1 MTETVAVRCPA
12 CRREHRYTAP
22 AYPCACGAPVA
33 PRLDRDGS
41 PTPVSHRVWQDDWV
55 TVRCGSCGR
64 HGEWPHPEV
73 GCACGVVLR
82 VAVVEGRGGIGDH
95 HPASGGTS
103 PAGSARTGRDAAVG
117 QDEPSATEA
126 TAAGD
131 DGGCQETTRARDDG
145 GAQEATA
152 AGDDAG
158 RRETTTARDHTN
170 GRETTTARDHTN
182 GRETTTARDH
192 TDGRETTTAH
202 ADGSGQD
209 AAPCLRP
216 PAGPHPEPASPR
228 ACAADDAASA
238 DTAAAAEAAPRPEA
252 SATAGATPHLR
263 PTTDPREPATAD
275 APTATG
281 DTSPADTAAPTDAA
295 PHPEAPTTADAT
307 PAAPPTGTG
316 DATSAAAGDSTPAT
330 STAPGDAASAH
341 TSAAPA
347 DATPARP
354 PFRSVTIRTALDA
367 VTATALYL
375 RWLGY
380 RGVRRADQR
389 PPSGIGLAARGVV
402 AQVDTAV
409 RPAGLR
415 DVECLWLTAMTE
427 SADGL
432 YFSLAGYADDARARA
447 DALGVPLFVLDLTGT
462 PRPVNAPAETL
473 AATGSGKRAP

>member
-95 HPASGGTS
+95 HPASSGTS
-103 PAGSARTGRDAAVG
+103 PSESARTGRDAAVG

-126 TAAGD
+126 TSAGD
-131 DGGCQETTRARDDG
+131 DEGCQETTRARDDG
-145 GAQEATA
+145 DAQEATA
-152 AGDDAG
+152 A
-158 RRETTTARDHTN
+158 RDEAN
-170 GRETTTARDHTN
+170 GRETTTAQ
-182 GRETTTARDH
+182 DH

-202 ADGSGQD
+202 DDGSGQD
-209 AAPCLRP
+209 AAPCPRP
-216 PAGPHPEPASPR
+216 PAGRRAEPA
-228 ACAADDAASA
+228 AADDAASA
-238 DTAAAAEAAPRPEA
+238 N
-252 SATAGATPHLR
+252 
-263 PTTDPREPATAD
+263 
-275 APTATG
+275 
-281 DTSPADTAAPTDAA
+281 TAAPTDAA
-295 PHPEAPTTADAT
+295 PRPEATTTADSTTADPT
-307 PAAPPTGTG
+307 PATLPTPT
-316 DATSAAAGDSTPAT
+316 GDSTP
-330 STAPGDAASAH
+330 AH

-347 DATPARP
+347 DATPAQP

-402 AQVDTAV
+402 AQVDPAL

-473 AATGSGKRAP
+473 AAAGSGKRAP

>member
-22 AYPCACGAPVA
+22 AYPCACGAPVV

-41 PTPVSHRVWQDDWV
+41 PTPVSHRAWQDDWV

-103 PAGSARTGRDAAVG
+103 PAGSARTGRDAAAG
-117 QDEPSATEA
+117 QDEPSAAEA
-126 TAAGD
+126 MAAGD
-131 DGGCQETTRARDDG
+131 DGGSQETTRARDDG

-152 AGDDAG
+152 AGD
-158 RRETTTARDHTN
+158 
-170 GRETTTARDHTN
+170 
-182 GRETTTARDH
+182 
-192 TDGRETTTAH
+192 
-202 ADGSGQD
+202 
-209 AAPCLRP
+209 
-216 PAGPHPEPASPR
+216 
-228 ACAADDAASA
+228 
-238 DTAAAAEAAPRPEA
+238 
-252 SATAGATPHLR
+252 ATPRLR
-263 PTTDPREPATAD
+263 PTADPREPATAD
-275 APTATG
+275 APAATG
-281 DTSPADTAAPTDAA
+281 DSTPADTAAPTDAA
-295 PHPEAPTTADAT
+295 PRPEASTTADTTPATPPTPTGDAT
-307 PAAPPTGTG
+307 PAH
-316 DATSAAAGDSTPAT
+316 TP
-330 STAPGDAASAH
+330 
-341 TSAAPA
+341 AAPA

-402 AQVDTAV
+402 AQVDPAV

-473 AATGSGKRAP
+473 AAAGSGKRAP